1 MWLSDYINQFPQDSG
16 MNLID
21 THRLMDVQVAQVAVD
36 VIFAY
41 SGKDIAL
48 LALTFPPI
56 CCVNSSCQ

>member
-1 MWLSDYINQFPQDSG
+1 MWLSDYINQFPQGSG

-41 SGKDIAL
+41 NGKDIAL
-48 LALTFPPI
+48 PAPTFLPI